1 MALIEQNTSLIPD
14 GRFRLPRLPAWGVIG
29 AVTALLALLGFAVR
43 GFSDNGFRLGSEF
56 AWRFTCLIYFAA
68 VSAGPLA
75 RLIPSKTLKRL
86 CEERRQLVW
95 GFCAG
100 LGVYLASILLP
111 NSAPVPDRDG
121 LTAGMTVFVFF
132 GALLTLVIAYT
143 ASRPA
148 AHFLGERISRT
159 MLCVG
164 MATFWLVYAATGLA
178 HISGPHRPDMF
189 YGFSLSLMVAA
200 LLLRFADRLASRLR
214 AFRQAA

>member
-1 MALIEQNTSLIPD
+1 MAIIEHNSSVIPS
-14 GRFRLPRLPAWGVIG
+14 GGSRLPRLPAWAVIG
-29 AVTALLALLGFAVR
+29 AVAALLALLGFAAR
-43 GFSDNGFRLGSEF
+43 GFSDNGYRLGSEF

-68 VSAGPLA
+68 ISAGPLA
-75 RLIPSKTLKRL
+75 RLIPFKTLRRI
-86 CEERRQLVW
+86 CQERRQLVW

-111 NSAPVPDRDG
+111 NAAPMPDRDS

-132 GALLTLVIAYT
+132 GAVLVLVIAYT
-143 ASRPA
+143 ASRA
-148 AHFLGERISRT
+148 AAQFLGERISRT
-159 MLCVG
+159 MLHVG

-189 YGFSLSLMVAA
+189 YGFSLCLMVIA
-200 LLLRFADRLASRLR
+200 LLLRFADGLASRWR

>member
-1 MALIEQNTSLIPD
+1 MAIIEQNPSVIPN
-14 GRFRLPRLPAWGVIG
+14 GGSHVPRLPVWGVIG
-29 AVTALLALLGFAVR
+29 AVAALLALLGFALR

-75 RLIPSKTLKRL
+75 RLIPSKSLKRV
-86 CEERRQLVW
+86 CQERRQLVW

-111 NSAPVPDRDG
+111 NTAPVPDREG
-121 LTAGMTVFVFF
+121 LTAGMTVFVIF
-132 GALLTLVIAYT
+132 GALLVLVIAYT

-148 AHFLGERISRT
+148 AHFLGQRISRT
-159 MLCVG
+159 MLQVG

-189 YGFSLSLMVAA
+189 YGFSLSLMVIA
-200 LLLRFADRLASRLR
+200 LLLRFADCLKTRLR
-214 AFRQAA
+214 GFREAV